1 MAKRENFNEAVQSE
15 FDENVISI
23 NRSAK
28 VVKGGKNFSFGALVV
43 VGDHNGR
50 VGYGYGKAN
59 EVSDAIRKGG
69 EAARRNL
76 VTVPMNGQT
85 LPHEIEVKFGGAR
98 VLLRPASSGT
108 GLIAGG
114 AVRAILELAGVK
126 DVLAKSLGAA
136 NAANVAKATFK
147 AISQLSSREE
157 VYARRGIAL
166 PQAAQVANCMNSAP
180 TPVRGSGASGSGAAT
195 VPVSA
200 RRPVAERRGR
210 SPAAVRRCVRSS
222 RADRFRCSV
231 VCRSVA
237 STARIM
243 SNISWSI

>member
-1 MAKRENFNEAVQSE
+1 MAKREIINEAAASE
-15 FDENVISI
+15 FDESVIAI

-76 VTVPMNGQT
+76 VKVPMNGQT

-98 VLLRPASSGT
+98 VLLRPASAGT

-126 DVLAKSLGAA
+126 DVLAKNLGAS
-136 NAANVAKATFK
+136 NASNVAKATFK
-147 AISQLSSREE
+147 AIEGLTTREAA
-157 VYARRGIAL
+157 YARRGIA
-166 PQAAQVANCMNSAP
+166 VKSA
-180 TPVRGSGASGSGAAT
+180 
-195 VPVSA
+195 
-200 RRPVAERRGR
+200 
-210 SPAAVRRCVRSS
+210 
-222 RADRFRCSV
+222 D
-231 VCRSVA
+231 
-237 STARIM
+237 
-243 SNISWSI
+243 NN

>member
-1 MAKRENFNEAVQSE
+1 MAKRENFNEPVQSE

-76 VTVPMNGQT
+76 MKVPMHGDT

-108 GLIAGG
+108 GLL
-114 AVRAILELAGVK
+114 R
-126 DVLAKSLGAA
+126 
-136 NAANVAKATFK
+136 
-147 AISQLSSREE
+147 
-157 VYARRGIAL
+157 
-166 PQAAQVANCMNSAP
+166 
-180 TPVRGSGASGSGAAT
+180 
-195 VPVSA
+195 
-200 RRPVAERRGR
+200 
-210 SPAAVRRCVRSS
+210 
-222 RADRFRCSV
+222 
-231 VCRSVA
+231 
-237 STARIM
+237 
-243 SNISWSI
+243 

>member
-1 MAKRENFNEAVQSE
+1 MAKREIINEAAASE
-15 FDENVISI
+15 FDESVIAI

-76 VTVPMNGQT
+76 VKVPMNGQT

-98 VLLRPASSGT
+98 VLLRPASAGT

-114 AVRAILELAGVK
+114 AVRAILELAGIK
-126 DVLAKSLGAA
+126 DVLAKSLGAS
-136 NAANVAKATFK
+136 NATNVAKATFK
-147 AISQLSSREE
+147 AIEGLTTREMA
-157 VYARRGIAL
+157 YARRGIA
-166 PQAAQVANCMNSAP
+166 VKSA
-180 TPVRGSGASGSGAAT
+180 
-195 VPVSA
+195 
-200 RRPVAERRGR
+200 
-210 SPAAVRRCVRSS
+210 
-222 RADRFRCSV
+222 D
-231 VCRSVA
+231 
-237 STARIM
+237 
-243 SNISWSI
+243 NN

>member
-1 MAKRENFNEAVQSE
+1 MGKRDNIVEPAVVSE
-15 FDENVISI
+15 FDESVIAI

-28 VVKGGKNFSFGALVV
+28 VVNGGKNFSFGALVV
-43 VGDHNGR
+43 VGDRAGR

-76 VTVPMNGQT
+76 VRIPMNGGT

-114 AVRAILELAGVK
+114 AVRAILELGGVE
-126 DVLAKSLGAA
+126 DVLAKSLGAS

-147 AISQLSSREE
+147 AIASLRTRDQ
-157 VYARRGIAL
+157 VYARRGIA
-166 PQAAQVANCMNSAP
+166 
-180 TPVRGSGASGSGAAT
+180 
-195 VPVSA
+195 VSK
-200 RRPVAERRGR
+200 E
-210 SPAAVRRCVRSS
+210 
-222 RADRFRCSV
+222 AD
-231 VCRSVA
+231 
-237 STARIM
+237 
-243 SNISWSI
+243 NN

>member
-1 MAKRENFNEAVQSE
+1 MAKREIINEAAASE
-15 FDENVISI
+15 FDESVIAI
-23 NRSAK
+23 NRSAQ

-76 VTVPMNGQT
+76 VKVPMNGQT
-85 LPHEIEVKFGGAR
+85 LPHDIEVKFGGAR
-98 VLLRPASSGT
+98 VLLRPASAGT

-126 DVLAKSLGAA
+126 DVLAKSLGAS

-147 AISQLSSREE
+147 AIEGLTTREAA
-157 VYARRGIAL
+157 YARRGIA
-166 PQAAQVANCMNSAP
+166 VKSA
-180 TPVRGSGASGSGAAT
+180 
-195 VPVSA
+195 
-200 RRPVAERRGR
+200 
-210 SPAAVRRCVRSS
+210 
-222 RADRFRCSV
+222 D
-231 VCRSVA
+231 
-237 STARIM
+237 
-243 SNISWSI
+243 NN

>member
-1 MAKRENFNEAVQSE
+1 MMGKREHLGEPAVVSE
-15 FDENVISI
+15 FDESVISI

-43 VGDHNGR
+43 VGDRAGR

-76 VTVPMNGQT
+76 VRIPMNGQT
-85 LPHEIEVKFGGAR
+85 LPHEIEVKFGGAK

-114 AVRAILELAGVK
+114 AVRAILELGGVK
-126 DVLAKSLGAA
+126 DVLAKSLGAS

-147 AISQLSSREE
+147 AIEGLRSRAQ
-157 VYARRGIAL
+157 VYGRRGI
-166 PQAAQVANCMNSAP
+166 
-180 TPVRGSGASGSGAAT
+180 
-195 VPVSA
+195 
-200 RRPVAERRGR
+200 EIKD
-210 SPAAVRRCVRSS
+210 AVE
-222 RADRFRCSV
+222 
-231 VCRSVA
+231 
-237 STARIM
+237 
-243 SNISWSI
+243 NN

>member
-1 MAKRENFNEAVQSE
+1 MGKRENFEPAVVSE
-15 FDENVISI
+15 FDESVIAV

-43 VGDHNGR
+43 VGDRNGR

-76 VTVPMNGQT
+76 IRIPMNGQT

-98 VLLRPASSGT
+98 VLLRPASAGT

-114 AVRAILELAGVK
+114 AVRSILELGGVQ

-136 NAANVAKATFK
+136 NATNVTKATFK
-147 AISQLSSREE
+147 AIAGLSTRAE
-157 VYARRGIAL
+157 VMARRGLAK
-166 PQAAQVANCMNSAP
+166 AD
-180 TPVRGSGASGSGAAT
+180 
-195 VPVSA
+195 
-200 RRPVAERRGR
+200 VAE
-210 SPAAVRRCVRSS
+210 
-222 RADRFRCSV
+222 
-231 VCRSVA
+231 
-237 STARIM
+237 
-243 SNISWSI
+243 NN

>member
-1 MAKRENFNEAVQSE
+1 MAKRENFNEPVQSE

-43 VGDHNGR
+43 VGDRKGR

-76 VTVPMNGQT
+76 VAVPMNGNT
-85 LPHEIEVKFGGAR
+85 LPHEVEVKFGGAR
-98 VLLRPASSGT
+98 VLLRPASPGT

-114 AVRAILELAGVK
+114 AVRAILELAGVE
-126 DVLAKSLGAA
+126 DVLAKSLGAS

-147 AISQLSSREE
+147 AISELSTREE
-157 VYARRGIAL
+157 VYARRGIPL
-166 PQAAQVANCMNSAP
+166 PAAQAP
-180 TPVRGSGASGSGAAT
+180 
-195 VPVSA
+195 
-200 RRPVAERRGR
+200 
-210 SPAAVRRCVRSS
+210 AVE
-222 RADRFRCSV
+222 
-231 VCRSVA
+231 
-237 STARIM
+237 
-243 SNISWSI
+243 NN

>member
-1 MAKRENFNEAVQSE
+1 MAKRDNFAEAATVSE
-15 FDENVISI
+15 FDDSVIAI

-43 VGDHNGR
+43 VGDRAGR

-59 EVSDAIRKGG
+59 EISDAIRKGG

-76 VTVPMNGQT
+76 IRIPMNGQT
-85 LPHEIEVKFGGAR
+85 LPHEIEVKFGGAK

-114 AVRAILELAGVK
+114 AVRAILELGGVQ

-147 AISQLSSREE
+147 ALSQLRTRDE
-157 VYARRGIAL
+157 VFGRRGIAL
-166 PQAAQVANCMNSAP
+166 SAKAETAAENN
-180 TPVRGSGASGSGAAT
+180 
-195 VPVSA
+195 
-200 RRPVAERRGR
+200 
-210 SPAAVRRCVRSS
+210 
-222 RADRFRCSV
+222 
-231 VCRSVA
+231 
-237 STARIM
+237 
-243 SNISWSI
+243 

>member
-1 MAKRENFNEAVQSE
+1 MAKRENFSEPVQSE
-15 FDENVISI
+15 FDESVISI

-43 VGDHNGR
+43 VGDRNGR

-69 EAARRNL
+69 EAARRSL
-76 VTVPMNGQT
+76 MKVPMHGDT
-85 LPHEIEVKFGGAR
+85 LPHEIEVTFGGAR

-147 AISQLSSREE
+147 ALSQLSTREE
-157 VYARRGIAL
+157 VY
-166 PQAAQVANCMNSAP
+166 
-180 TPVRGSGASGSGAAT
+180 
-195 VPVSA
+195 
-200 RRPVAERRGR
+200 ERRGLELPKAA
-210 SPAAVRRCVRSS
+210 PAAE
-222 RADRFRCSV
+222 
-231 VCRSVA
+231 
-237 STARIM
+237 T
-243 SNISWSI
+243 N